1 MDTAATRGL
10 VGCEKVCADAMTVR
24 VTSLIPELAAI
35 LDSCDEDAVTSE
47 SEEMTSSLESVASL
61 TSLPVEWY
69 SNQELSEA
77 EEESLS

>member
-1 MDTAATRGL
+1 
-10 VGCEKVCADAMTVR
+10 MTVL
-24 VTSLIPELAAI
+24 VTSLILELAAI

-47 SEEMTSSLESVASL
+47 SEEITSSLESIVSM

-69 SNQELSEA
+69 SNQESSEA